1 MQTVR
6 RVLWHDIR
14 ISFRKS
20 LGRFISIVCLVA
32 LGSFALVGL
41 SVAGPDMR
49 QAGNAY
55 LSGHRLADLTVIS
68 SYGLDQDDRKAID
81 TAPGSSA
88 IEYGYLKDVV
98 LKGGDQSLR
107 IYSAPKR
114 ISTYELVEGSMPTR
128 PDQIA
133 IDTALAESHPIG
145 TSIEVDEKADQLGRK
160 ILRHRR
166 FQVVGTVK
174 STEILSKVNMGP
186 STAGSGSLDSYA
198 VSTPGAFDS
207 DEVMI
212 ARLTFKDL
220 DRIQDHYSDGYINA
234 LQGHKDA
241 LNRILADRPTA
252 RLATIKRPLKEKL
265 DQGQDQVNQARRE
278 LEGNRRQLDEGRQ
291 QLDQAAQSLQAARD
305 QMASQTSEAQA
316 AIDQGQWQADQGQ
329 AELTRQQA
337 IYQSSADQVAQGRGQ
352 VDQGQAAINQGQDQL
367 DASRQQLENGKT
379 QADQAVAQTQAAQ
392 TQCRQGI
399 TQVTS
404 QIQAVD
410 TELSAPGLPPEQ
422 EEKLNRTKA
431 ELQAQLDE
439 LNRQSPQIDA
449 MVAEV
454 QAGREAFMSNQY
466 TPGMAQVAA
475 TQQELEGRRQ
485 DLIQARAEVEE
496 GERQLAQGKTQLDQA
511 TAQLDQGRARLDQS
525 RQTLAASR
533 ASAQEQIDQGQSA
546 LNQNTADYQAKL
558 DQFNRESPEALK
570 KIDDSQEELNRSAD
584 RLKRMGKPV
593 YALDS
598 RREAPGSEGYKVYV
612 SVSFIVDSLAKIFPY
627 FMYLVAALVTFTTM
641 TRFVDEE
648 RINAGTL
655 KALGYR
661 DRDVMAKF
669 LVYGGVASALGAIIG
684 IITGHTLMPWIIYQA
699 YSPAFDMPPIHY
711 GFHLPITLLACL
723 LAFLSAVVPAFLS
736 AWREL
741 REKPSALLLPK
752 PPSAGSKILL
762 EHIPLI
768 WNRLN
773 FTHKVT
779 ARNIFRYKQRM
790 LMTIFGVCGSV
801 ALLMTGFGVQG
812 SISAINEHQFGQ
824 VVRYDLIAAE
834 SSQATADQQATI
846 RKRLDRADVNGSMN
860 VRYEEMSKTA
870 GHNADKQ
877 SITMLAPAS
886 VSHLNDFINLDT
898 RSDHKPLDLTGDGV
912 VISERIAQLTGTKV
926 GGSITLQDS
935 GGRDR
940 TMRVDG
946 ICEMY
951 LGHFVFMSPTTY
963 QAVFHQDYSAN
974 AHLVAFKDSSVE
986 NTRKQAASF
995 MRIDGIQ
1002 GVVQNTTMMGQIDT
1016 VVRSMNIIMQV
1027 LIIVATL
1034 LALVILYNLTN
1045 LNVEERIRELST
1057 IKVLGFYDHEVT
1069 MYIYR
1074 ETILLSAI
1082 GVLAGYGFGA
1092 WLHHYIITTV
1102 PPDNIMFDPSIRWVA
1117 FAIPLVMIVVITAVL
1132 GWLVNHKLR
1141 NVDMLEALKSVD

>member
-1 MQTVR
+1 MQPVR
-6 RVLWHDIR
+6 KVLWHDIR
-14 ISFRKS
+14 VSLRKS

-41 SVAGPDMR
+41 SVTGPDMR

-55 LSGHRLADLTVIS
+55 LSDHHLADLMVIS
-68 SYGLDQDDRKAID
+68 SYGLDQEDRDAID
-81 TAPGSSA
+81 TAPGSSG

-98 LKGGDQSLR
+98 LKGTDKSLR
-107 IYSAPKR
+107 IYSAPDR
-114 ISTYELVEGSMPTR
+114 ISTYELVDGSMPTR

-133 IDTALAESHPIG
+133 VDTALGESHPIG
-145 TSIEVDEKADQLGRK
+145 SSIQVDEKADQLGRK
-160 ILRHRR
+160 VLRHHKLR
-166 FQVVGTVK
+166 VVGTVR

-198 VSTPGAFDS
+198 VTTPKAFDS
-207 DEVMI
+207 DEYMI

-220 DRIQDHYSDGYINA
+220 DRIRDHYSDQYIQA
-234 LQGHKDA
+234 LQTHKDD
-241 LNRILADRPTA
+241 LNRILSGRPTA
-252 RLATIKRPLKEKL
+252 RLNAIKAPLQKQL
-265 DQGQDQVNQARRE
+265 DQGQDQVDQSRNE
-278 LEGNRRQLDEGRQ
+278 LEGNRQ
-291 QLDQAAQSLQAARD
+291 QLDQARKDLDQGAQSIQSAKNQLAAKTV
-305 QMASQTSEAQA
+305 QAQA
-316 AIDQGQWQADQGQ
+316 VIDQGQQEVDLSSAELARKQKQYQSSASQVAQGRHQADQGQQAIDQGQ
-329 AELTRQQA
+329 AEL
-337 IYQSSADQVAQGRGQ
+337 DG
-352 VDQGQAAINQGQDQL
+352 
-367 DASRQQLENGKT
+367 SRQQLEGGKA
-379 QADQAVAQTQAAQ
+379 QADQAVAQAQATQ

-399 TQVTS
+399 AQVTGL
-404 QIQAVD
+404 IQTIDAQLA
-410 TELSAPGLPPEQ
+410 TPGLTPQQQ
-422 EEKLNRTKA
+422 EDLNHKKA
-431 ELQAQLDE
+431 GLQAQLTE

-449 MVAEV
+449 LA
-454 QAGREAFMSNQY
+454 AKAKTGRDAFMTNQY

-475 TQQELEGRRQ
+475 NQQTLDAKRRELT
-485 DLIQARAEVEE
+485 QARAKVEE
-496 GERQLAQGKTQLDQA
+496 GERQLARGKTQLDQA
-511 TAQLDQGRARLDQS
+511 SAQLAQGRTKLAQAR
-525 RQTLAASR
+525 RQLADSR
-533 ASAQEQIDQGQSA
+533 ASAQGQIDQAQA
-546 LNQNTADYQAKL
+546 TLNQKTAEYRAKL
-558 DQFNRESPEALK
+558 EKFNKESPDAQK
-570 KIDDSQEELNRSAD
+570 RIDDSQKKLNKAAD
-584 RLKRMGKPV
+584 QLSRLEKPV

-598 RREAPGSEGYKVYV
+598 RREAPGSEGYKVYA
-612 SVSFIVDSLAKIFPY
+612 SVSFIVDSLAKVFPY

-661 DRDVMAKF
+661 DQDVMAKF
-669 LVYGGVASALGAIIG
+669 LVYGGAASALGALLG
-684 IITGHTLMPWIIYQA
+684 IIAGHTLLPWIVYQA
-699 YSPAFDMPPIHY
+699 YVHAFDMPPIHY

-752 PPSAGSKILL
+752 PPSAGSKIFL
-762 EHIPLI
+762 ERIPLI
-768 WNRLN
+768 WNRLS

-801 ALLMTGFGVQG
+801 ALLMAGFGVQG

-824 VVRYDLIAAE
+824 VIRYDLIAAE
-834 SSQATADQQATI
+834 NSQATSDQRQSI
-846 RKRLDRADVNGSMN
+846 KKRLEKPDVSRSLN
-860 VRYEEMSKTA
+860 VHYEEMSKTA

-877 SITMLAPAS
+877 SITMIAPAS
-886 VSHLNDFINLDT
+886 AQHLDDFIRMDT
-898 RSDHKPLDLTGDGV
+898 RSGHKPLSLKGDGV
-912 VISERIAQLTGTKV
+912 ILSERIAQLTGTKT
-926 GGSITLQDS
+926 GDRITLQDS

-951 LGHFVFMSPTTY
+951 LGHFVFMSPSAYRT
-963 QAVFHQDYSAN
+963 VFHQDFTPN
-974 AHLVAFKDSSVE
+974 AHLVTFKDSSAE
-986 NTRKQAASF
+986 NTRRQAASF
-995 MRIDGIQ
+995 IRIDGIQ
-1002 GVVQNTTMMGQIDT
+1002 GVVQNTTLMSQIDT
-1016 VVRSMNIIMQV
+1016 VVKSLNMIMQV

-1057 IKVLGFYDHEVT
+1057 IKVLGFYDREVT

-1102 PPDNIMFDPSIRWVA
+1102 PPDNVLFDPTISWVA
-1117 FAIPLVMIVVITAVL
+1117 FVVPLVMITVITAGL
-1132 GWLVNHKLR
+1132 GWMVNNKLKH
-1141 NVDMLEALKSVD
+1141 VDMLEALKSVD